1 MKLIENKNLNEFMVP
16 TNDYIFKRIFGYV
29 GNENITKNLLESIL
43 KIKIN
48 SVSLDGNTI
57 LEKDLASDK
66 IGILDVKAILENK
79 IPCDIEIQVVPF
91 DNITKRLLF
100 YWSKLYLK
108 TINSGDSYDNLQKA
122 IVILIADFDFK
133 KIDNLK
139 NINDYHTKWQ
149 ITADSSTKHILTDA
163 FEIHT
168 ISLKLVEKLF
178 KKSYNE
184 DSKDLIRWLKFIKE
198 PSLLEEKDMENVNIK
213 EAKEQLDE
221 LKKSKYEQELAEY
234 RMKEIRDKKAIESYG
249 FNTGK
254 EEGRKEG
261 KKEKQ
266 IEIAKKMLKENMDI
280 NLISKLTSLTENEI
294 RKLN

>member
-16 TNDYIFKRIFGYV
+16 INDYIFKRIFGYV
-29 GNENITKNLLESIL
+29 GNEHINKDLLESIL
-43 KIKIN
+43 KIKLN
-48 SVSLDGNTI
+48 SISLDGNTI
-57 LEKDLASDK
+57 LEKDLIIDK
-66 IGILDVKAILENK
+66 VGILDVKAILDGK

-91 DNITKRLLF
+91 DNIIKRLVF

-108 TINSGDSYDNLQKA
+108 TINSGESYDNLQKV

-133 KIDNLK
+133 KIENLK
-139 NINDYHTKWQ
+139 DIDNFHTKWQ
-149 ITADSSTKHILTDA
+149 ITSDGASKHILTDIL
-163 FEIHT
+163 EIHI
-168 ISLKLVEKLF
+168 ISLKLVEKYF
-178 KKSYNE
+178 KKSYN
-184 DSKDLIRWLKFIKE
+184 KDDKNLIRWLKFIKE

-280 NLISKLTSLTENEI
+280 KLISKLTSLTENEI

>member
-1 MKLIENKNLNEFMVP
+1 MFIKNKNIDEFMVP

-79 IPCDIEIQVVPF
+79 IPCDIEIQVIPF

-198 PSLLEEKDMENVNIK
+198 PSLLEERDMENINIK

>member
-1 MKLIENKNLNEFMVP
+1 MCIKNKNIDEFMVP

>member
-1 MKLIENKNLNEFMVP
+1 MCIKNKNIDEFMVP

-198 PSLLEEKDMENVNIK
+198 PSLLEERDMENVNIK

-294 RKLN
+294 RKLS

>member
-1 MKLIENKNLNEFMVP
+1 MCIKNKNIDEFMVP

-149 ITADSSTKHILTDA
+149 ITADSYTKHILTDA

-280 NLISKLTSLTENEI
+280 KLISKLTSLTENEI

>member
-1 MKLIENKNLNEFMVP
+1 MCIKNKNIDEFMVP

-139 NINDYHTKWQ
+139 N
-149 ITADSSTKHILTDA
+149 
-163 FEIHT
+163 
-168 ISLKLVEKLF
+168 
-178 KKSYNE
+178 
-184 DSKDLIRWLKFIKE
+184 R
-198 PSLLEEKDMENVNIK
+198 
-213 EAKEQLDE
+213 
-221 LKKSKYEQELAEY
+221 
-234 RMKEIRDKKAIESYG
+234 
-249 FNTGK
+249 
-254 EEGRKEG
+254 
-261 KKEKQ
+261 
-266 IEIAKKMLKENMDI
+266 
-280 NLISKLTSLTENEI
+280 
-294 RKLN
+294 

>member
-1 MKLIENKNLNEFMVP
+1 
-16 TNDYIFKRIFGYV
+16 
-29 GNENITKNLLESIL
+29 
-43 KIKIN
+43 
-48 SVSLDGNTI
+48 
-57 LEKDLASDK
+57 
-66 IGILDVKAILENK
+66 
-79 IPCDIEIQVVPF
+79 
-91 DNITKRLLF
+91 
-100 YWSKLYLK
+100 
-108 TINSGDSYDNLQKA
+108 
-122 IVILIADFDFK
+122 
-133 KIDNLK
+133 
-139 NINDYHTKWQ
+139 
-149 ITADSSTKHILTDA
+149 
-163 FEIHT
+163 
-168 ISLKLVEKLF
+168 
-178 KKSYNE
+178 
-184 DSKDLIRWLKFIKE
+184 
-198 PSLLEEKDMENVNIK
+198 MENVNIK

>member
-1 MKLIENKNLNEFMVP
+1 MI
-16 TNDYIFKRIFGYV
+16 
-29 GNENITKNLLESIL
+29 S
-43 KIKIN
+43 
-48 SVSLDGNTI
+48 
-57 LEKDLASDK
+57 
-66 IGILDVKAILENK
+66 
-79 IPCDIEIQVVPF
+79 
-91 DNITKRLLF
+91 
-100 YWSKLYLK
+100 
-108 TINSGDSYDNLQKA
+108 
-122 IVILIADFDFK
+122 K

-149 ITADSSTKHILTDA
+149 ITADSSSKHILTDA

-198 PSLLEEKDMENVNIK
+198 PSLLEERDMENINIK

>member
-1 MKLIENKNLNEFMVP
+1 MCIKNKNIDEFMVP

-79 IPCDIEIQVVPF
+79 IPCDIEIQVFPF

-139 NINDYHTKWQ
+139 NIKDYHTKWQ
-149 ITADSSTKHILTDA
+149 ITADSSSKHILTDA

>member
-16 TNDYIFKRIFGYV
+16 INDYIFKRIFGYV
-29 GNENITKNLLESIL
+29 GNEHITKDLLESIL

-57 LEKDLASDK
+57 LEKDLIINK
-66 IGILDVKAILENK
+66 VGILDVKAILDGK

-91 DNITKRLLF
+91 DNIIKRLVF

-168 ISLKLVEKLF
+168 ISLKLVEKYF
-178 KKSYNE
+178 KKSYN
-184 DSKDLIRWLKFIKE
+184 KDDKNLIRWLKFIKE
-198 PSLLEEKDMENVNIK
+198 PSLLEERDMENVNIK

-280 NLISKLTSLTENEI
+280 KLISKLTSLTENEI

>member
-1 MKLIENKNLNEFMVP
+1 MCIKNKNIDEFMVP

-122 IVILIADFDFK
+122 IVILIVDFDFK

-198 PSLLEEKDMENVNIK
+198 PSLLEERDMENVNIK

>member
-1 MKLIENKNLNEFMVP
+1 MCIKNKNIDEFMVP

-198 PSLLEEKDMENVNIK
+198 PSLLEERDMENINIK

-280 NLISKLTSLTENEI
+280 KLISKLTSLTENEI

>member
-1 MKLIENKNLNEFMVP
+1 MCIKNKNIDEFMVP

-108 TINSGDSYDNLQKA
+108 TIDSGDSYDNLQKA

-168 ISLKLVEKLF
+168 ISLKLVEKYF
-178 KKSYNE
+178 KKSYN
-184 DSKDLIRWLKFIKE
+184 KDDKNLIRWLKFIKE
-198 PSLLEEKDMENVNIK
+198 PELLEEIDMENVNIK

>member
-1 MKLIENKNLNEFMVP
+1 MCIKNKNIDEFMVP

-139 NINDYHTKWQ
+139 NIKDYHTKWQ
-149 ITADSSTKHILTDA
+149 ITADSSSKHILTDA

>member
-1 MKLIENKNLNEFMVP
+1 MCIKNKNIDEFMVP

-91 DNITKRLLF
+91 DNITKRLVF

>member
-1 MKLIENKNLNEFMVP
+1 MCIKNKNIDEFMVP

-198 PSLLEEKDMENVNIK
+198 PSLLEERDMENINIK

>member
-1 MKLIENKNLNEFMVP
+1 MVP

-168 ISLKLVEKLF
+168 ISLKLIEKLF

-198 PSLLEEKDMENVNIK
+198 PSLLEERDMENVNIK

>member
-1 MKLIENKNLNEFMVP
+1 MCIKNKNIDEFMVP

-280 NLISKLTSLTENEI
+280 KLISKLTSLTENEI

>member
-1 MKLIENKNLNEFMVP
+1 MVP

-198 PSLLEEKDMENVNIK
+198 PSLLEERDMENINIK

>member
-1 MKLIENKNLNEFMVP
+1 MVP

>member
-1 MKLIENKNLNEFMVP
+1 MCIKNKNIDEFMVP

-168 ISLKLVEKLF
+168 ISLKLVEKYF
-178 KKSYNE
+178 KKSYN
-184 DSKDLIRWLKFIKE
+184 KDDKNLIRWLKFIKE
-198 PSLLEEKDMENVNIK
+198 PELLEEIDMENVNIK

>member
-1 MKLIENKNLNEFMVP
+1 MCIKNKNIDEFMVP

-168 ISLKLVEKLF
+168 ISLKLVEKYF
-178 KKSYNE
+178 KKSYN
-184 DSKDLIRWLKFIKE
+184 KDDKNLIRWLKFIKE
-198 PSLLEEKDMENVNIK
+198 PELLEEIDMENVNIK

-234 RMKEIRDKKAIESYG
+234 RMKEIREKKEIESYG
-249 FNTGK
+249 FNKGK
-254 EEGRKEG
+254 EEGKKEG

>member
-1 MKLIENKNLNEFMVP
+1 MLRKNHFE
-16 TNDYIFKRIFGYV
+16 
-29 GNENITKNLLESIL
+29 LLEI
-43 KIKIN
+43 
-48 SVSLDGNTI
+48 
-57 LEKDLASDK
+57 
-66 IGILDVKAILENK
+66 
-79 IPCDIEIQVVPF
+79 
-91 DNITKRLLF
+91 
-100 YWSKLYLK
+100 
-108 TINSGDSYDNLQKA
+108 
-122 IVILIADFDFK
+122 
-133 KIDNLK
+133 IDNLK
-139 NINDYHTKWQ
+139 NIKDYHTKWQ
-149 ITADSSTKHILTDA
+149 ITADSSSKHILTDA

-254 EEGRKEG
+254 EEDRKEG

>member
-1 MKLIENKNLNEFMVP
+1 MCIKNKNIDEFMVP

-79 IPCDIEIQVVPF
+79 IPFDIEIQVVPF

-149 ITADSSTKHILTDA
+149 ITADSSSKHILTDA